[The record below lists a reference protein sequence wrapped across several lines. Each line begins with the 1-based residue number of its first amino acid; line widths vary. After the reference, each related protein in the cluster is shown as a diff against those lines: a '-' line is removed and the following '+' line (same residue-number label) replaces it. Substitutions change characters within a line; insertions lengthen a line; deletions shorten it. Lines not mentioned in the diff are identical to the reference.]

1 MENSI
6 QSHSSS
12 VNGDPIKSK
21 RVWRIFFQ
29 FGSTG
34 QRINMIWS
42 ALYCKVL
49 IIFAIA
55 FYLADTEDYDIN
67 ITYLHFYLYV
77 GSLVVLS
84 YFYLDFIMQKFKAK
98 QAADRQSGLEVEKVS
113 SGSSMDEDLP
123 SPKFTYGNLY
133 LKSGT
138 VRKFFFSQI
147 MKYICTNIK
156 SLLVFGVFGIT
167 YSSIEFTKT
176 FHSRIS

>member
-1 MENSI
+1 
-6 QSHSSS
+6 
-12 VNGDPIKSK
+12 
-21 RVWRIFFQ
+21 
-29 FGSTG
+29 
-34 QRINMIWS
+34 MIWS

-98 QAADRQSGLEVEKVS
+98 QAAGLQNGLEVEKVS
-113 SGSSMDEDLP
+113 SGSSVDGDLP

-138 VRKFFFSQI
+138 VRKCF
-147 MKYICTNIK
+147 
-156 SLLVFGVFGIT
+156 LV
-167 YSSIEFTKT
+167 KL
-176 FHSRIS
+176 